1 MRHNKAQH
9 LYEDAKEQ
17 DELVE
22 GRKSMS
28 LKMSAQAEEKRN
40 LRVVYSVCP
49 HDCPDCCALETQVD
63 EQGRA
68 VSIRGRAD
76 HPVTRGWLCAKV
88 NRYLERVYHPE
99 RLLYPMRRIGPK
111 GSGEFARISWDEA
124 IADIVSHWQ
133 GIIGQHGAQCILPYS
148 YAGTLGLVQGA
159 VADTRFWNRLGA
171 SGLDRAICGH
181 AAEEAVQLTV
191 GGRLAP
197 SPEMLVDSKLIVIW
211 GSNPASTAPHLMP
224 FLREAQHK
232 GARVIVIDPIRTLT
246 ARSADQHIQP
256 YPGTDAALVLA
267 MMYVMVTEGLHKP
280 EWIAEH
286 TIGWE
291 HLLER
296 IMQFPPERA
305 AQITGLAC
313 ETIVD
318 LARAYAT
325 TTPTMLRITDGINR
339 HTNGGQT
346 VRMLACLPAL
356 TGQYGIPGG
365 GLMYSTSDWL
375 RWSGTVVGHKYEAV
389 CPPVPRM
396 LNMNRLGA
404 ILTGEADPPVY
415 SLYVYNA
422 NPLASSPNASKI
434 MEGLMRD
441 DLFTVVHDLFET
453 DTARYADIVLP
464 ATSQLEQVD
473 LHKPYG
479 HLSLQ
484 YNTPAIAPLGE
495 ARCNWD
501 VMRTLAAA
509 MGFSESWLLDDA
521 DTIIR
526 DVLEVTAARSPLLK
540 GITLDRLKAEGSI
553 PFNIADEERVPFAH
567 GRFRTPSG
575 KVEFYSEQALAK
587 GYDPVPGWEPE
598 VESKFTIN
606 TAAVVPTDELLPLL
620 CPAAHHFVSSTF
632 GNQDRM
638 ITKERAPML
647 RMNPVDAEAR
657 NIRSGQLVRVSNQRG
672 WCRLVADVTED
683 VRPGVLAT
691 TTVWWPKFSP
701 DQRNINWTT
710 SDRLADLNGG
720 STFYTN
726 LVKVEAD
733 EGGVV

>member
-1 MRHNKAQH
+1 
-9 LYEDAKEQ
+9 
-17 DELVE
+17 
-22 GRKSMS
+22 MS
-28 LKMSAQAEEKRN
+28 VQAEEKRK
-40 LRVVYSVCP
+40 LRVVYGACP
-49 HDCPDCCALETQVD
+49 HDCPDTCALETHVD

-68 VSIRGRAD
+68 VSIRGRAE

-99 RLLYPMRRIGPK
+99 RLLYPLRRVGPK
-111 GSGEFARISWDEA
+111 GSGEFTRISWDEA
-124 IADIVSHWQ
+124 IAEISSRWKDIIVRD
-133 GIIGQHGAQCILPYS
+133 GAQCILPYS

-159 VADTRFWNRLGA
+159 VTDTRFWNRLGA
-171 SGLDRAICGH
+171 CGLERAICGH

-197 SPEMLVDSKLIVIW
+197 SPEMLIHSKLILIW
-211 GSNPASTAPHLMP
+211 GSNPASTAPHIMP
-224 FLREAQHK
+224 FLRQAQHS

-267 MMYVMVTEGLHKP
+267 MMHVMVHEGLHNQA
-280 EWIAEH
+280 WLAEH

-305 AQITGLAC
+305 AQITGLAV
-313 ETIVD
+313 ETIVY

-325 TTPTMLRITDGINR
+325 TSPAMLRITDGINR

-346 VRMLACLPAL
+346 VRMLACLPAI
-356 TGQYGIPGG
+356 TGQYGLVGG
-365 GLMYSTSDWL
+365 GLMYSTSDWF
-375 RWSGTVVGHKYEAV
+375 RWSSTAVGHRFEAV
-389 CPPVPRM
+389 CPPRPRTV
-396 LNMNRLGA
+396 NMNRLGS
-404 ILTGEADPPVY
+404 ILTGEVDPPIY

-422 NPLASSPNASKI
+422 NPVASAPNASKI
-434 MEGLMRD
+434 VEGLRRD

-453 DTARYADIVLP
+453 DTARHADIVLP

-484 YNTPAIAPLGE
+484 YNMPAIAPLGE
-495 ARCNWD
+495 ARSNWD
-501 VMRTLAAA
+501 VMRALATA
-509 MGFSESWLLDDA
+509 MGFKESWLDADA
-521 DTIIR
+521 DTVIR
-526 DVLEVTAARSPLLK
+526 EVLVVTATRTPLLQ
-540 GITLDRLKAEGSI
+540 GITLERLQAEGTM
-553 PFNIADEERVPFAH
+553 PFNIPEEQRVPFAN
-567 GRFRTPSG
+567 GVFRTPSG
-575 KVEFYSEQALAK
+575 KVEFYSERAAAK

-598 VESKFTIN
+598 VESKFNRN
-606 TAAVVPTDELLPLL
+606 TEATASTDELLPLL

-632 GNQDRM
+632 GNQERM
-638 ITKERAPML
+638 IGKEQAPML
-647 RMNPVDAEAR
+647 RINPIDAAAR
-657 NIRSGQLVRVSNQRG
+657 NIRSGQLVRVSNERG

-691 TTVWWPKFSP
+691 TTVWWPRFSP
-701 DQRNINWTT
+701 DQRNVNWTT

-733 EGGVV
+733 EGGKA